1 MKKIKQAEERAKR
14 KKNQKQEDDSVTIDM
29 PEVKDIP
36 GQENV
41 KPPRM
46 REMMDT
52 TISSADEEGEGIL
65 DDLNKE
71 IDNDIITDKMSNVS
85 NQEKNLLKKTGRPVD
100 EEEKDRQKLALD
112 NSDGDD
118 FLNEDSD
125 PENLGEDLDMPDEDK
140 NDEPGEE
147 DEENTV
153 YSRPD

>member
-140 NDEPGEE
+140 NDESGEE
-147 DEENTV
+147 DEENPV
-153 YSRPD
+153 YSRTV

>member
-1 MKKIKQAEERAKR
+1 MKKIKQAEEGAKR
-14 KKNQKQEDDSVTIDM
+14 KKNQKQKDDSVTIDM

>member
-1 MKKIKQAEERAKR
+1 MKKIKQAEEGAKR
-14 KKNQKQEDDSVTIDM
+14 KKNQKQKDDFVTIDM

-71 IDNDIITDKMSNVS
+71 NDNDIITDKKSNVS
-85 NQEKNLLKKTGRPVD
+85 NQEKNQLKKTGRPVN
-100 EEEKDRQKLALD
+100 EEEEDRQKLALD
-112 NSDGDD
+112 NSDGEDL
-118 FLNEDSD
+118 LNEDSD
-125 PENLGEDLDMPDEDK
+125 PENLGEDLDMPDDDEK
-140 NDEPGEE
+140 DEPGEE